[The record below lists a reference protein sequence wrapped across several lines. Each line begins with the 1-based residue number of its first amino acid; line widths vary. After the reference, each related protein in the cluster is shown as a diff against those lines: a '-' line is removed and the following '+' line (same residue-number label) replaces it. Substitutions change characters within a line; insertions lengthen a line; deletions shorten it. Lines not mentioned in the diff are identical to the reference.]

1 MAVSVSKGQR
11 VSLEKVAPGLL
22 KVFVG
27 LGCDVKATDTDQD
40 FDLDSS
46 LLLLLANAVGAGY
59 QGGLQPLLDR
69 YS

>member
-1 MAVSVSKGQR
+1 MAVFLSKGQR
-11 VSLEKVAPGLL
+11 VSLEKVAPGLS
-22 KVFVG
+22 KVFVS

-46 LLLLLANAVGAGY
+46 LFLLPANAVGAGY
-59 QGGLQPLLDR
+59 QGGFQALLDQ